1 MAGPRRGAP
10 GAAGTHVS
18 AALLLPLLGFASL
31 ATSFVSGILGMAGG
45 MILLGIL
52 LAVLPLSTAMTL
64 HGITQ
69 FAANGGR
76 AFMLRREVDWRI
88 AGGYAEFFNGRQAAV
103 RRGNSSAG
111 GLAAPEREKIQSREG
126 EVFSPP
132 GDVNADDIDLSA
144 GEFGKTGNGIEKMFE
159 AADVTR
165 SSVVLPSVNVNE
177 EQRTLCFMDNFE
189 SRFSLRIIQG

>member
-1 MAGPRRGAP
+1 MIIFAG
-10 GAAGTHVS
+10 
-18 AALLLPLLGFASL
+18 
-31 ATSFVSGILGMAGG
+31 FVGG
-45 MILLGIL
+45 DG
-52 LAVLPLSTAMTL
+52 
-64 HGITQ
+64 
-69 FAANGGR
+69 
-76 AFMLRREVDWRI
+76 
-88 AGGYAEFFNGRQAAV
+88 EFFNACQAAV
-103 RRGNSSAG
+103 RSGNPMAR